1 MTTVADQLS
10 DSMSKSFWMLM
21 FFAVILYL
29 VVIYLLSKQVIEKN
43 VQAISMTK
51 ILGYSNGEITRL
63 YNVTTGIVMLVSL
76 LVSLPLSN
84 RFIRCVYYLMM
95 QKFNGWLTYYVA
107 PWIYPAM
114 VATGAACYAVVYL
127 VQTHRIRKIPLGE
140 ALKNME

>member
-1 MTTVADQLS
+1 MGGA
-10 DSMSKSFWMLM
+10 FWLLA

-51 ILGYSNGEITRL
+51 ILGYSNSEITNL
-63 YNVTTGIVMLVSL
+63 YHVTTGLVMLVSL

-84 RFIRCVYYLMM
+84 WFIRAVYYIMM
-95 QKFNGWLTYYVA
+95 QSFNGWLTYYVA

-114 VATGAACYAVVYL
+114 VAIGAACYAVVYL
-127 VQTHRIRKIPLGE
+127 VQMRRIRKIPLGE